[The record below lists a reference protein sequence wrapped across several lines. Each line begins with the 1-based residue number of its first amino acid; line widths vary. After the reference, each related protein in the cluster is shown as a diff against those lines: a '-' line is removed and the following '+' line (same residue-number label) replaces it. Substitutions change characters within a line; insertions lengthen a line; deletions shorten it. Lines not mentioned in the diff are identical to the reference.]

1 MASIKSTQ
9 TERAVV
15 AAAGT
20 PSAGRYLQL
29 RRWLAIPAVQRV
41 LSVIV
46 VIAAWQLIGVHF
58 PYSTSS
64 PGAIVTGAR
73 TSLVSQVLPAFRLT
87 LETFGIGFGI
97 CLFAGVPIGLAM
109 ARIRLIRIALEPYV
123 LIFYSMPTIALI
135 PVLIII
141 FGVSFQLRVTGV
153 VLFGIFAI
161 IVNTMIGASRI
172 EPALEDVGKSFVA
185 SPWKRLT
192 SIIFPGSLRYI
203 FAGIR
208 IGFGHGMIGA
218 VVIELEASALGMGN
232 LLSTFSEELKLGKYF
247 VVVIVLGIFSI
258 ICSIAMRAAE
268 RWSTEPWLRK
278 HHVRRMGAA
287 SLTERPLRSA
297 EARTAGRGSNLSRVI
312 VSRSIGRAGADAG
325 RLLRRAAVSSAARMR
340 VFLRT
345 RWGPWVVRAVVL
357 AAIIGYWQLAAENA
371 SRAVLPFPGAVVQ
384 AAYHLTFVSHEI
396 LGPLATSVELL
407 FAGFA
412 LSVVL
417 GIPIGLAMGRF
428 RWVENVLDPYVSFLY
443 SLPHVVFVP
452 LFVVW
457 LGFGFNFG
465 LAYVTVSAIFPV
477 IINTMHGVK
486 SIDPEYFAAGRSFC
500 ASERTVLWR
509 IVIPATTP
517 FMVAGARLAFSVS
530 WIGVIISEV
539 LSSLNGLGG
548 QMTIYGNA
556 YETADVFV
564 PVLFIAAISVAIL
577 EISTRYQ
584 PKLTPWY
591 EPGG

>member
-1 MASIKSTQ
+1 MTSIKNTQ
-9 TERAVV
+9 TEPAI
-15 AAAGT
+15 AATPATTIAGGH
-20 PSAGRYLQL
+20 SEL
-29 RRWLAIPAVQRV
+29 RRWLEKPVIQRV
-41 LSVIV
+41 LSVV
-46 VIAAWQLIGVHF
+46 VVLAAWQLIGIHF
-58 PYSTSS
+58 PYSMSS
-64 PGAIVTGAR
+64 PGAIVSGAR
-73 TSLVSQVLPAFRLT
+73 ASLLSQVLPAFRET
-87 LETFGIGFGI
+87 LATFGIGFGI
-97 CLFAGVPIGLAM
+97 CVFAGVPIGLAM
-109 ARIRLIRIALEPYV
+109 ARIRLIRVALEPYV

-141 FGVSFQLRVTGV
+141 FGISFELRVTGV

-172 EPALEDVGKSFVA
+172 EAALEDVGKSFVA

-232 LLSTFSEELKLGKYF
+232 LLATFSEELQLGKYF

-258 ICSIAMRAAE
+258 LCSIAMRLAE
-268 RWSTEPWLRK
+268 RWSTEPWLPRP
-278 HHVRRMGAA
+278 HLPRMGEVSRRTRLAAA
-287 SLTERPLRSA
+287 S
-297 EARTAGRGSNLSRVI
+297 TAGPGGYRSRVNA
-312 VSRSIGRAGADAG
+312 SLGIGRVGADIG
-325 RLLRRAAVSSAARMR
+325 RVLRRAAASSAALVRAW
-340 VFLRT
+340 LRT

-357 AAIIGYWQLAAENA
+357 AAIIGYWQLAAQSA
-371 SRAVLPFPGAVVQ
+371 SRAVLPFPGQVLQ
-384 AAYHLTFVSHEI
+384 AAYQLTFVNHKI
-396 LGPLATSVELL
+396 LGPLLTSLELL

-412 LSVVL
+412 LSVVA

-539 LSSLNGLGG
+539 LSSLSGLGG
-548 QMTIYGNA
+548 QMTIFGNA

-584 PKLTPWY
+584 PKLTPWF
-591 EPGG
+591 ESGR